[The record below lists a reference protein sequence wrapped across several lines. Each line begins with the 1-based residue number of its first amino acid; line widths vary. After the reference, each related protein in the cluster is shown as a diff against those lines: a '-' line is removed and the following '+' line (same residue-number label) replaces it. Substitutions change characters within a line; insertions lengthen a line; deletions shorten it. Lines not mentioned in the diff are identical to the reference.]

1 MCAVAQW
8 RSPSSGS
15 CYNIHRFFVDL
26 ILRFPVVAHCR
37 LLPALCLWRLACK
50 HVWQVAF
57 ICLQACVAGCF
68 HLQWHSFSVCFY
80 GWSLSAP
87 LSSSCLRFPALSQ
100 IQTTKGKITCTATRN
115 KPTCSKPEIC
125 KSKASFPADLLS
137 PCHTPVSKSIRQ
149 HHVEHHTHTQN
160 HPSASCRDR
169 RRAKHCHK
177 MKIRTPLLRST
188 PGTRISEGCPWPLR
202 AEWAPQGHREE

>member
-1 MCAVAQW
+1 MLSLLKKGLCICFVLVGFLQSNA
-8 RSPSSGS
+8 RSCSMAISIQRFLLQYSSVFCWPDSSFS
-15 CYNIHRFFVDL
+15 C
-26 ILRFPVVAHCR
+26 CR
-37 LLPALCLWRLACK
+37 SLSPAALCLWRLACK

-115 KPTCSKPEIC
+115 KPTCSKPE
-125 KSKASFPADLLS
+125 KS
-137 PCHTPVSKSIRQ
+137 Q
-149 HHVEHHTHTQN
+149 
-160 HPSASCRDR
+160 
-169 RRAKHCHK
+169 
-177 MKIRTPLLRST
+177 
-188 PGTRISEGCPWPLR
+188 
-202 AEWAPQGHREE
+202 